1 MNSRTEVKNRK
12 VALIGM
18 GNIMFHDEGLGTYL
32 AKYIEENYEI
42 PENLTIV
49 DGGLLGFSLMTY
61 YQEYDKIVIV
71 STNSKEG
78 KPGSIFRYSGEEMMA
93 MGSTRQTANEV
104 ELTMMLEVCSFHE
117 DMGEVELVT
126 MIPEDIIDVANGL
139 TDTILSRMPQ
149 LLDATLEAL
158 EDEGITLQP
167 KEPSVSFSEVVH
179 ACANPVNHRM

>member
-1 MNSRTEVKNRK
+1 MKNRN

-32 AKYIEENYEI
+32 ARYIEENFEI
-42 PENLTIV
+42 PENLAVV

-61 YQEYDKIVIV
+61 YQEYDKILIV

-78 KPGSIFRYSGEEMMA
+78 EPGSIFRYSGEEMMA
-93 MGSTRQTANEV
+93 MGNTRQTANEV

-117 DMGEVELVT
+117 EMGEVELVT
-126 MIPEDIIDVANGL
+126 MIPEDIVDVANGL
-139 TDTILSRMPQ
+139 TNTILARMPS
-149 LLDATLEAL
+149 LLDATLKAL
-158 EDEGITLQP
+158 EEEGIILEP
-167 KEPSVSFSEVVH
+167 KTSRVSFEEVIH